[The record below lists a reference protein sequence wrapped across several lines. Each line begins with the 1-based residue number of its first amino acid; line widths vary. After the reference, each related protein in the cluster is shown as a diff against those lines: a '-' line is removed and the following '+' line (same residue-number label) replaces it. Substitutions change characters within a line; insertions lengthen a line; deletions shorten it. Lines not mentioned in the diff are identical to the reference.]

1 MSKVP
6 GAQSSLDA
14 RNCDASIS
22 TPPIS
27 TPPIST
33 PPISTPPIL
42 AGSSG
47 IVSIHDTDPGFVLKD
62 MKYGRTDAAF
72 VASNLSTTAKPA
84 SKWNTKYIGVLG
96 PILES

>member
-14 RNCDASIS
+14 RNCDAS
-22 TPPIS
+22 
-27 TPPIST
+27 IST